1 MALNLSIDLS
11 DASFGDLVALVD
23 AARSAG
29 MDPTDEISFDGTT
42 LSLSV
47 DVDAFFPSFAD
58 RRDDAGGELIDP
70 EDLDD
75 EDFADTEIL
84 DDEYFGPPFP
94 RGERGEYQEPRRGGR
109 GSRDRGRGERDRDD
123 RGQYPRSPFEFM
135 DTSGIGDA
143 AIRSVIDI
151 LTGRQEPPRGRR

>member
-11 DASFGDLVALVD
+11 NASFGDLVALVD

-29 MDPTDEISFDGTT
+29 MDPHDDLDFDGTT

-58 RRDDAGGELIDP
+58 RQRSAGGELLDP
-70 EDLDD
+70 EDLGDDDLGDPEIVDD
-75 EDFADTEIL
+75 EDDFFDSR
-84 DDEYFGPPFP
+84 FP
-94 RGERGEYQEPRRGGR
+94 RGERAHPWDEPRAG
-109 GSRDRGRGERDRDD
+109 RDRQQGRDSRS
-123 RGQYPRSPFEFM
+123 QYPRNPFEFI

>member
-11 DASFGDLVALVD
+11 NASFGDLVALVD

-29 MDPTDEISFDGTT
+29 MDPQDDIEFDGTT

-58 RRDDAGGELIDP
+58 QRRSASGELIDP
-70 EDLDD
+70 EDLGEDD
-75 EDFADTEIL
+75 LGDPEIVEDDGFFDSR
-84 DDEYFGPPFP
+84 FP
-94 RGERGEYQEPRRGGR
+94 RGERARPWDESRAGR
-109 GSRDRGRGERDRDD
+109 DGQRDHDD
-123 RGQYPRSPFEFM
+123 RSQYPRSPFEFM

>member
-29 MDPTDEISFDGTT
+29 MDPNDEISFDGTT

-70 EDLDD
+70 EDLGD
-75 EDFADTEIL
+75 EDFADTEVL
-84 DDEYFGPPFP
+84 DDDEYFGPPFP
-94 RGERGEYQEPRRGGR
+94 RGDHQGPRRSDRGG
-109 GSRDRGRGERDRDD
+109 RDRGRGERDRDD